1 MALDS
6 YENLLISKFSRKL
19 KILGRQKGTLSFL
32 LCRMEAKLEGFFMVG
47 CGWHLSQAYEGAA
60 PVSPRRGAD
69 LRGMVSQDGGDGCG
83 GEGLETKSRLG
94 TGGPPAPATAWG
106 SWAG

>member
-1 MALDS
+1 MALCT
-6 YENLLISKFSRKL
+6 YICVPEAAELVAY
-19 KILGRQKGTLSFL
+19 GFL
-32 LCRMEAKLEGFFMVG
+32 AG

-69 LRGMVSQDGGDGCG
+69 LRGMVSQDGDGGGGCG
-83 GEGLETKSRLG
+83 GQGLETKSRLG
-94 TGGPPAPATAWG
+94 TDGPPAPAAAWG